1 MKKIKFDADQA
12 KKVQEAL
19 ESIKN
24 ETLKAMAA
32 DMIQGGVDTVN
43 PWSKSTFSKD

>member
-32 DMIQGGVDTVN
+32 DMIQGGVNVN
-43 PWSKSTFSKD
+43 PWAKSTFSKD